1 MEGALFFVSLL
12 LHSSGA
18 HNIKSKE
25 VNESMTTP
33 IGSIASP
40 RRLISPLS
48 MRVASRPPGGW
59 PYGTSRVMVI
69 FAVTVSLFAATLLL
83 SASIPPAFA
92 AVLGDAPPLHSL
104 RDYEAVLRDRHASD
118 IQTAFDLGLVRGKI
132 DATGPFYDPSALITV
147 GEMANV
153 LARNYGAHSAID
165 GVDSVNYLS
174 QLGITVS
181 SEIQEALGAT
191 ELESLARQTS
201 SMVGLAELKVL
212 SLARAGLNP
221 AAGRSGITRGEA
233 VSMVRSSTSS
243 GEADQGQGLPS
254 AVPGNVDKPSPGTVW
269 TIADSNT
276 SPGDGD
282 ATSSPLADQPAA
294 NDSSI
299 RGVTPYRVSLFEV
312 TPNPCPAGSRIK
324 AWVVPAQPASSV
336 SLDTGGLLGLEEVRL
351 TPSHRGWQASVLI
364 PTTCPDGAYR
374 LTARISYTGRAAPEI
389 LQRTLWIQGSLLDT
403 LTFTITK

>member
-1 MEGALFFVSLL
+1 M
-12 LHSSGA
+12 
-18 HNIKSKE
+18 K
-25 VNESMTTP
+25 TP
-33 IGSIASP
+33 IGSIANP

-48 MRVASRPPGGW
+48 MRVASRPHGGW
-59 PYGTSRVMVI
+59 PYGTGRVMII
-69 FAVTVSLFAATLLL
+69 FVVTVSLFAAASFL
-83 SASIPPAFA
+83 SAPIPSAFA
-92 AVLGDAPPLHSL
+92 TVLGDAPPLHSL

-174 QLGITVS
+174 QLGVTVS
-181 SEIQEALGAT
+181 AGIQEALGAT

-201 SMVGLAELKVL
+201 NMVGLAELKVL

-221 AAGRSGITRGEA
+221 AAGRSGITRAEA
-233 VSMVRSSTSS
+233 VSMVRSTMS
-243 GEADQGQGLPS
+243 GAADQGQGLPS
-254 AVPGNVDKPSPGTVW
+254 AVPSNVDKPSPGTVW
-269 TIADSNT
+269 TTADNHT

-282 ATSSPLADQPAA
+282 ATSTSPLADQPAA
-294 NDSSI
+294 NDSSV
-299 RGVTPYRVSLFEV
+299 RGITPYRVSLFQV

-324 AWVVPAQPASSV
+324 AWVAPAQRASSV
-336 SLDTGGLLGLEEVRL
+336 SLDTGGLLGLDGVRL
-351 TPSHRGWQASVLI
+351 TPSHDGWQALVLI

-389 LQRTLWIQGSLLDT
+389 LHRTLWIQGSLLDT